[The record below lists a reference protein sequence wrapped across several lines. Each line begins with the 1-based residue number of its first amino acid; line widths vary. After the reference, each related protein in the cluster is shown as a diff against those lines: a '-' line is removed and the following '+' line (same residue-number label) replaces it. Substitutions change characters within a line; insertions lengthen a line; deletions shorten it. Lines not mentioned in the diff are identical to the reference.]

1 MAGQAVRAFAAFLI
15 GLILTLGGASAASA
29 QMADFGSPDIPAA
42 LRGSSFQIQS
52 PTIGRGFDIYVRLP
66 PDYDPD
72 GPAYPV
78 IYVLDGD
85 SLFPILAANHLFLH
99 YDDGLP
105 EAVIV
110 GIAYGGFDPSV
121 NRRNIDFQTPG
132 EGVPEGEAG
141 AEAFLTFLRDELMP
155 AIEGRFRVDPELRVL
170 FGQSRGGAMVLY
182 SAVRDPD
189 LFWGRIA
196 SNPSLTPGLESVL
209 APAAPSDRDD
219 LGVVVTSGTRDR
231 PDLREEAAL
240 WVETWDQRDVGERPW
255 NLSLI
260 TIEGGTHAA
269 NAGDAYRQAMNQ
281 LFEPPQP

>member
-1 MAGQAVRAFAAFLI
+1 MAFL
-15 GLILTLGGASAASA
+15 
-29 QMADFGSPDIPAA
+29 
-42 LRGSSFQIQS
+42 
-52 PTIGRGFDIYVRLP
+52 
-66 PDYDPD
+66 
-72 GPAYPV
+72 
-78 IYVLDGD
+78 
-85 SLFPILAANHLFLH
+85 H
-99 YDDGLP
+99 
-105 EAVIV
+105 
-110 GIAYGGFDPSV
+110 
-121 NRRNIDFQTPG
+121 
-132 EGVPEGEAG
+132 
-141 AEAFLTFLRDELMP
+141 DELMP